1 MNFAKRFII
10 IIALLALATP
20 LHAGQTTPDSPQS
33 LYLQAGKE
41 ERSGS
46 AAKAREIYESIVDRF
61 PESEFAVKANDRLLA
76 LPSIK
81 QKSESAPPAS
91 PSSIF
96 ITKPPKPLPAEP
108 LLRRG
113 VEAAR
118 MKARAEDLRREE
130 LERERERYSVRE
142 GHRINRSVLAEKES
156 QWQKAADRKV
166 LAEFGMTL
174 DEMGE
179 KLRQLCVEAT
189 VTGECSEEAFY
200 LLSAT
205 P

>member
-1 MNFAKRFII
+1 MNLAKPFVI
-10 IIALLALATP
+10 IIALLTLATP
-20 LHAGQTTPDSPQS
+20 LHAGQTTPDSPQD
-33 LYLQAGKE
+33 LYLQAGKQ

-46 AAKAREIYESIVDRF
+46 AAKAREIYENIIDRF

-76 LPSIK
+76 LPPAM
-81 QKSESAPPAS
+81 QKSESAPEAS
-91 PSSIF
+91 LLTTFTPKPS
-96 ITKPPKPLPAEP
+96 KPLPAEP

-118 MKARAEDLRREE
+118 MKSKAEDLRRNE
-130 LERERERYSVRE
+130 LERERERYAVRE

-156 QWQKAADRKV
+156 QWQKAADKKV

-179 KLRQLCVEAT
+179 KLKQICMEAK
-189 VTGECSEEAFY
+189 VTGECREESFY

>member
-1 MNFAKRFII
+1 MNLAKRFIV

-76 LPSIK
+76 LPAAK
-81 QKSESAPPAS
+81 QKSESEPPAS
-91 PSSIF
+91 PLSIF
-96 ITKPPKPLPAEP
+96 ATRPPKPLPAEP

-142 GHRINRSVLAEKES
+142 GHRINRSDLAEKET
-156 QWQKAADRKV
+156 QWQKAADKKV

-179 KLRQLCVEAT
+179 KLKQICNEAK

>member
-1 MNFAKRFII
+1 
-10 IIALLALATP
+10 
-20 LHAGQTTPDSPQS
+20 
-33 LYLQAGKE
+33 
-41 ERSGS
+41 
-46 AAKAREIYESIVDRF
+46 
-61 PESEFAVKANDRLLA
+61 
-76 LPSIK
+76 
-81 QKSESAPPAS
+81 
-91 PSSIF
+91 
-96 ITKPPKPLPAEP
+96 
-108 LLRRG
+108 
-113 VEAAR
+113 

-156 QWQKAADRKV
+156 QWQKAADMKV

-179 KLRQLCVEAT
+179 KLKQICNEAK

>member
-1 MNFAKRFII
+1 MNFAKSFITI
-10 IIALLALATP
+10 AALLTLAAP
-20 LHAGQTTPDSPQS
+20 LHAGQTTPDTPQS

-46 AAKAREIYESIVDRF
+46 GAKAREIYETIIDRF

-76 LPSIK
+76 LPPAK
-81 QKSESAPPAS
+81 QKAESAPA
-91 PSSIF
+91 PS
-96 ITKPPKPLPAEP
+96 PLPVFTAKPSRPLPSEP

-113 VEAAR
+113 VEMAR
-118 MKARAEDLRREE
+118 MKTKAEAVRRQE
-130 LERERERYSVRE
+130 LEREREFYNVKE
-142 GHRINRSVLAEKES
+142 GHRINRSVLAEKEA

-166 LAEFGMTL
+166 LDEFGMSL

-179 KLRQLCVEAT
+179 KLRQLCSEAK

-200 LLSAT
+200 LLSAS

>member
-1 MNFAKRFII
+1 MNLAKPFVII
-10 IIALLALATP
+10 TALLALATP
-20 LHAGQTTPDSPQS
+20 LNAGQTTPDSPQS

-46 AAKAREIYESIVDRF
+46 SAKAREIYENIIDRF
-61 PESEFAVKANDRLLA
+61 PESEFAVKANDRLLS
-76 LPSIK
+76 LPPSK
-81 QKSESAPPAS
+81 QKTESTPAAS
-91 PSSIF
+91 PQTFFATRPS
-96 ITKPPKPLPAEP
+96 KPLPAEP

-113 VEAAR
+113 VEMAR
-118 MKARAEDLRREE
+118 MKTRAESVRRQE
-130 LERERERYSVRE
+130 LERERERHALRE

-156 QWQKAADRKV
+156 RWQKAADRKV
-166 LAEFGMTL
+166 LDEFGMTL

-179 KLRQLCVEAT
+179 KLGQICIEAE
-189 VTGECSEEAFY
+189 VKGECGEEAFY